1 MFGFTIFRISEALI
15 NTAINSEM
23 CAVQLIINNKKSK
36 FVSDIHVLIQIIAMI
51 RVSVYF

>member
-1 MFGFTIFRISEALI
+1 MFGFAILRISETLI
-15 NTAINSEM
+15 NTAINCEM

-36 FVSDIHVLIQIIAMI
+36 FVNDIHVLIQIRAMI